1 MSNIPEIFERAFMM
15 IKLRMEI
22 PTREVEEIVREDPSG
37 VVAFGEEIINTMEHR
52 AYIYLER
59 DRHLLDERG
68 EGIVLTIVDIA
79 RRLCQAQTIMPPG
92 TIYIDDDVDE
102 ASRLRIQQILAED
115 KARERIQQMQAED
128 KARKR
133 IQQMQAED
141 KAGEV
146 PRGRIKIVSRSLSL
160 AAARQL
166 ARNAERGKVQ
176 VLAGDESTEDE
187 DDGFILNV
195 DDLDPE
201 DMQPPPDMA
210 GLDQHMDD
218 MNRFLGVK
226 KTNAE
231 DLLVNSRRAT
241 QNLELHFVEEGTPSP
256 PLSVVNEE
264 ELSEEEQI
272 RLAIERSLMDQ

>member
-256 PLSVVNEE
+256 PLSLVNEE

>member
-1 MSNIPEIFERAFMM
+1 MSKIPEIFERAFMM

-176 VLAGDESTEDE
+176 VLTGDESTEDE

-256 PLSVVNEE
+256 PLSLVNEE

>member
-1 MSNIPEIFERAFMM
+1 MSKIPEIFERAFMM

-231 DLLVNSRRAT
+231 HLLANSRRAT

-256 PLSVVNEE
+256 PLSLVNEE

-272 RLAIERSLMDQ
+272 SLAIERSLMDQ

>member
-1 MSNIPEIFERAFMM
+1 MSKIPEIFERAFMM

-37 VVAFGEEIINTMEHR
+37 VVAFGEEIIITMEHR

-68 EGIVLTIVDIA
+68 EGIVLAIVDIA

-128 KARKR
+128 KA
-133 IQQMQAED
+133 
-141 KAGEV
+141 GEV

-166 ARNAERGKVQ
+166 ASNAERGKVQ
-176 VLAGDESTEDE
+176 VLTGDESTEDE

-256 PLSVVNEE
+256 PLSLVNEE

>member
-1 MSNIPEIFERAFMM
+1 MSKIPEIFERAFMM